1 VIDMYPQERPHIILC
16 GPKADRDKVVARLRS
31 AAQIILSEADPPSD
45 AIPVQVFNNLADDKR
60 AAPTLAAISTLTFS
74 SIMGESAL
82 YTFAYAPDADAG
94 QPELND
100 SLVQGKVNEIVTAD
114 GTLKIS
120 ACLDKLISGPSEEP
134 GISPGG
140 MPTWLP
146 GDPYQTPPLPV
157 WWRQGLQ
164 IKIEPSSA
172 SARPIAAK
180 TAIFILDTAPVIEN
194 DQSDPPSETQLID
207 AGWRGKDIDLYAD
220 LTGLILRDP
229 SRVSAHNQ
237 AAQRDVTSRTAAL
250 RQDRLKTIP
259 YHGLIIAAMCRDL
272 APPETPIILLRV
284 QQNDGKGTVH
294 ALSCAFEYARQVCE
308 KLGFERMIINLS
320 LGIRESTRSEVD
332 SYHLLAAMTRLLEL
346 QPNTFFVCSAGN
358 TGRQPTAIRFNEDTA
373 VITAKYER
381 LPAEE
386 PAAYADLKRTLTDEA
401 MIRQIERRVIGHA
414 GVTVF
419 NADTFATNVFNIG
432 ASDRF
437 DYSDLS
443 ELDYAPFSNKADLV
457 VPGTNLVMRCHKEDK
472 EQYLIWSGTSFA
484 APQISG
490 MIARLLAEGTRPA
503 EISQRLQLGAQAL
516 PLSQSKVTTSSANPD
531 YDTAGAPSAHLNPK
545 AVLQAGARERT
556 AAS

>member
-1 VIDMYPQERPHIILC
+1 VIDSYPQERPHIILC
-16 GPKADRDKVVARLRS
+16 GPEEHRAQVIDRLKKGRKIALKRADGLPT
-31 AAQIILSEADPPSD
+31 EE
-45 AIPVQVFNNLADDKR
+45 IPAQVFN
-60 AAPTLAAISTLTFS
+60 TLAGKNHAEAVTAINAITFS
-74 SIMGESAL
+74 LIMGESAL
-82 YTFAYAPDADAG
+82 YTFAYELDADAE

-100 SLVQGKVNEIVTAD
+100 SMVQGMVNKIVAAD
-114 GTLKIS
+114 ESLKIS

-157 WWRQGLQ
+157 WWRKGLE
-164 IKIEPSSA
+164 IEVGPSSA

-180 TAIFILDTAPVIEN
+180 TAIFILDTAPTTEN
-194 DQSDPPSETQLID
+194 DQSDPPSEAQLIN
-207 AGWRGKDIDLYAD
+207 ASWRGKDIDMYAD

-229 SRVSAHNQ
+229 SRINAHNQ
-237 AAQRDVTSRTAAL
+237 AAQRDVTSRTTAM
-250 RQDRLKTIP
+250 RKVRLETIP

-308 KLGFERMIINLS
+308 KLGMEQMIINLS
-320 LGIRESTRSEVD
+320 LGIRESTSSEVE

-346 QPNTFFVCSAGN
+346 RPNTFFVCSAGN
-358 TGRQPTAIRFNEDTA
+358 TGRQPKTVHSNKETGVTTAE
-373 VITAKYER
+373 YER
-381 LPAEE
+381 LMAEE
-386 PAAYADLKRTLTDEA
+386 PAAYADLKRTLTDET
-401 MIRQIERRVIGHA
+401 MIRQIEQRVIGHA

-419 NADTFATNVFNIG
+419 SADTFATHVFNIG
-432 ASDRF
+432 ASDCS

-457 VPGTNLVMRCHKEDK
+457 VPGTNLVMRCHKNDK

-490 MIARLLAEGTRPA
+490 LIARLLAEGFRPA
-503 EISQRLQLGAQAL
+503 EISQLLQLGAQAL
-516 PLSQSKVTTSSANPD
+516 PLSQNKGKPSPD
-531 YDTAGAPSAHLNPK
+531 YDTEGVPSVHLNPK
-545 AVLQAGARERT
+545 AVLQAAPGDQELEV
-556 AAS
+556 S